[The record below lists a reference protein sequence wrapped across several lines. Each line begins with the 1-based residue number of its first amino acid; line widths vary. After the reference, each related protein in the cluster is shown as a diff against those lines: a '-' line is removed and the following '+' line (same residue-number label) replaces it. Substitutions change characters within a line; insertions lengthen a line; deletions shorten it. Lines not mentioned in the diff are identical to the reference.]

1 MANFLVKSSK
11 QQLATAEERGLGDLI
26 KPLVNEIFLFET
38 AVSDTANVSD
48 RLTLSSF
55 HPGYILTL
63 RREKTRYDDGAI
75 AVYDKDGHK
84 LGFVPE
90 KDNIVF
96 SRLMDAGKLLKAKIK
111 TIKDLGS
118 AVKISIL
125 IYLVDY

>member
-1 MANFLVKSSK
+1 MTNFLAKSEK
-11 QQLATAEERGLGDLI
+11 QQLAAAEERGLGDLI

-38 AVSDTANVSD
+38 VVSDTANVSD
-48 RLTLSSF
+48 RSTLSSL
-55 HPGYILTL
+55 HLGDNLTL

-75 AVYDKDGHK
+75 AVYAESGHK

-118 AVKISIL
+118 ATKINIL